1 MRKTPIITAAF
12 GAFGLCAG
20 FSVTALADPVTDF
33 IACDINQDGLLQKPE
48 FQAFVKRRA
57 SAGNSS
63 SKWVV
68 RFGAWGRALR
78 TVDYNKDGLVS
89 GDELRRYDATQ

>member
-1 MRKTPIITAAF
+1 MQKTPIIIAAF
-12 GAFGLCAG
+12 VIVSLCAG
-20 FSVTALADPVTDF
+20 YTGTAMADPVADF
-33 IACDINQDGLLQKPE
+33 MASDTNKDGLLQKPE

-57 SAGNSS
+57 IAGNSS

-89 GDELRRYDATQ
+89 GDELRRYDATD